1 MFNWGQRIRLYDL
14 LREFLALIMLW
25 LRIKSY
31 IFFLVLKVLKGTQ
44 NYKSKCMTDGLVDV
58 EEKMTCSLL

>member
-25 LRIKSY
+25 LGIKSY